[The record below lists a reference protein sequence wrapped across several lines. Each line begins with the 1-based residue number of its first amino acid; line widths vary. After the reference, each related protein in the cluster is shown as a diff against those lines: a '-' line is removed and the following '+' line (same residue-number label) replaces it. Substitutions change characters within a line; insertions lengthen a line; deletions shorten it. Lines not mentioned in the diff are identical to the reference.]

1 MAAMMQDM
9 PAQAMVKTDDA
20 GIRLKNVFAAPLKDV
35 GDFVAPVHPK
45 SDQDALYISTALA
58 DNFVFDSLAPAEK
71 VTLVKAFERK
81 TAKAGTTLITQGET
95 GDYFYI
101 LQAGQV
107 AFIVDGVKVG
117 VATEG
122 KSFGDLAL
130 LYDSPRA
137 ATCKA
142 VEDCTLWRVDQKTF
156 RKILASTAIAS
167 SNETRD
173 VLKKVPFLTDLN
185 VTDLNKIVD
194 ALTEVHYKPSEV
206 IFKRGDVGDVFYI
219 VKEGKVKV
227 HDIEVGGVK
236 YDDSEYGPGDY
247 FGERAIITSEP
258 RAATSTAVEET
269 NALAL
274 SRDVFIKVLCSIRIR
289 TS

>member
-117 VATEG
+117 AI
-122 KSFGDLAL
+122 
-130 LYDSPRA
+130 LYCTQARSTTRPR
-137 ATCKA
+137 
-142 VEDCTLWRVDQKTF
+142 R
-156 RKILASTAIAS
+156 
-167 SNETRD
+167 TR
-173 VLKKVPFLTDLN
+173 
-185 VTDLNKIVD
+185 
-194 ALTEVHYKPSEV
+194 
-206 IFKRGDVGDVFYI
+206 
-219 VKEGKVKV
+219 
-227 HDIEVGGVK
+227 
-236 YDDSEYGPGDY
+236 
-247 FGERAIITSEP
+247 
-258 RAATSTAVEET
+258 
-269 NALAL
+269 
-274 SRDVFIKVLCSIRIR
+274 R
-289 TS
+289 TSRTGTRRLWATKEFWMSPSSVSQSCPCA